1 MIKHFVTAVFCS
13 VIAVPA
19 LTAQPPNIVLIMADD
34 LGIDSVEDYKTIQDS
49 RYEPVNKQG
58 MRFTH
63 AMLSRYAPNTRIQL
77 MTVLTIIG
85 NWVAFGILDPQAK
98 TLDTHAG
105 GWI

>member
-34 LGIDSVEDYKTIQDS
+34 LGIDSVEDYGGKQYKT
-49 RYEPVNKQG
+49 PVMSQLAKQG

-63 AMLSRYAPNTRIQL
+63 AYAQPLCTNTRIQL
-77 MTVLTIIG
+77 MLSLIHI
-85 NWVAFGILDPQAK
+85 
-98 TLDTHAG
+98 
-105 GWI
+105 